1 MTARSEDTLTMASP
15 EPHHAGEELPV
26 GTRVGAYV
34 VQEATARGAFAR
46 IYRARSVVTGEDV
59 ALKVLHPEVA
69 LSSVAVRRLR
79 QEADALRRVAHPNLV
94 QTLEV
99 GELALDQ
106 PYLVM
111 EWLRGHTLSEELRRR
126 GTFSPAELLGVME
139 PLCAGLAA
147 AHDAGIVHRDLKAS
161 NVMVLPED
169 GWFTLKLVDFGIAKL
184 LAEEPAAGRHSLTMS
199 GITLGTPQYMAPE
212 QVLGQAVDART
223 DIYALG
229 VLSYLL
235 LTGRFPFHSLNSA
248 EIQEMHLYGPPP
260 RVGDLIP
267 VPAGV
272 EDVIQRCLQ
281 KRRDQRHD
289 SVRELLGDLRR
300 AVRKPE
306 GAAPAPG
313 KIGGGGAPAREV
325 MGLYVAVSFD
335 GPDEALDD
343 GTLEALEEALAG
355 ARDAC
360 EGAGLSIAFEASS
373 AWLAA
378 RGAEDGSARA
388 EVIDLALALRDRW
401 VGCHPGVRV
410 SIALHAEPERSPGEG
425 EPRTS
430 CGERFRPGDWTS
442 GLLGDAVIASRDALS
457 GAEDRFELAAL
468 GGAAGGSRW
477 RVLGRR
483 DSAGSAEGRS
493 GA

>member
-1 MTARSEDTLTMASP
+1 MTVRSEETLTIAAARP
-15 EPHHAGEELPV
+15 RAEEELPA
-26 GTRVGAYV
+26 GTRIGRYV
-34 VQEATARGAFAR
+34 VQEATGQGGFAMV
-46 IYRARSVVTGEDV
+46 YRARSVVTDEDV

-79 QEADALRRVAHPNLV
+79 QEAEALRRVAHPNIV
-94 QTLEV
+94 QTFEV
-99 GELALDQ
+99 GELTLEQ

-139 PLCAGLAA
+139 QLCAGLGA
-147 AHDAGIVHRDLKAS
+147 AHEAGIVHRDLKAS
-161 NVMVLPED
+161 NVMVLPKD
-169 GWFTLKLVDFGIAKL
+169 GWFELKLVDFGIAKL
-184 LAEEPAAGRHSLTMS
+184 MAGEPTAARHSLTMS
-199 GITLGTPQYMAPE
+199 GVTLGTPHYMAPE
-212 QVLGQAVDART
+212 QVLGQTVDART

-235 LTGRFPFHSLNSA
+235 LTGRFPFHALNA
-248 EIQEMHLYGPPP
+248 VEIQEMHLYGAPP

-272 EDVIQRCLQ
+272 EGVVQRCLE
-281 KRRDQRHD
+281 KRHD
-289 SVRELLGDLRR
+289 KRHPSVHELLDDLRR

-306 GAAPAPG
+306 GPASAPG
-313 KIGGGGAPAREV
+313 QVGRGGASQRAV
-325 MGLYVAVSFD
+325 VGLYVAVAFD
-335 GPDEALDD
+335 GPDEELDD
-343 GTLEALEEALAG
+343 RALGALEEVLAG

-360 EGAGLSIAFEASS
+360 ERAGLSIAFEGSS

-378 RGAEDGSARA
+378 RSAESSAARA

-410 SIALHAEPERSPGEG
+410 AIALHAEPARSLDGSGGDLVPPSS
-425 EPRTS
+425 EP
-430 CGERFRPGDWTS
+430 FLPGDWTS
-442 GLLGDAVIASRDALS
+442 GLLQDAVIASRDALT
-457 GAEDRFELAAL
+457 GAEDRFEMAEVP
-468 GGAAGGSRW
+468 GTSRW
-477 RVLGRR
+477 LVRR
-483 DSAGSAEGRS
+483 RNHRASAAEGTA